1 MTINDE
7 HLDNLLL
14 AAAPFTDDQLAGLS
28 YGGAPRP
35 VRRSSRRL
43 IAVGAGLCL
52 SVAVAVPAAA
62 ALFTSH
68 TGIFYN
74 GGGEAGRGE
83 NLVLGAPDV
92 VDVYRKHLAA
102 YPLPPQGTWD
112 KLLYRAAHPRPDV
125 EMVST
130 ATESVVEG
138 WVAFE
143 SQCQWQRY
151 WITSHTA
158 NDAAAM
164 ARAQTVLDAIPDWA
178 ITKAQDGGNMASSER
193 ELAAQTRHGDATLIT
208 QDVKANCS

>member
-1 MTINDE
+1 
-7 HLDNLLL
+7 
-14 AAAPFTDDQLAGLS
+14 
-28 YGGAPRP
+28 
-35 VRRSSRRL
+35 
-43 IAVGAGLCL
+43 
-52 SVAVAVPAAA
+52 VAVAVPAAA
-62 ALFTSH
+62 ELFTSH
-68 TGIFYN
+68 TGTYSH
-74 GGGEAGRGE
+74 GGESGHGE
-83 NLVLGAPDV
+83 NLLLGAPDIIG
-92 VDVYRKHLAA
+92 VYRKHLAD

-112 KLLYRAAHPRPDV
+112 KLLYRAANPRPDV

-130 ATESVVEG
+130 ATEEVVEG

-143 SQCQWQRY
+143 SQCQWQKY

-164 ARAQTVLDAIPDWA
+164 ARAQTVLDAIPDWV